1 MNKNKLS
8 FEEQIALIQIQ
19 LWKGTL
25 ECNWKNGSVWMPIG
39 NPETTHQ
46 FNFADLDYRVRKE
59 HNKNKEAEG
68 DNP

>member
-25 ECNWKNGSVWMPIG
+25 ECNWKNGSV
-39 NPETTHQ
+39 
-46 FNFADLDYRVRKE
+46 
-59 HNKNKEAEG
+59 
-68 DNP
+68 